1 MGKHGAA
8 TGGTPMNRRRLPY
21 SMLIAGAALLLLP
34 WLVRIAVLARSIP
47 DDAENA
53 SSLDASINASL
64 KREGLMSRLTSAVVP
79 IVGYRGNAPTL
90 RLAQVDGPATAVN
103 RVRAVL
109 EIDGEDNGE
118 HWQFTTLIPVASI
131 ADGGRGRRVD
141 GVGVT
146 AIITK

>member
-1 MGKHGAA
+1 MGQHGAA
-8 TGGTPMNRRRLPY
+8 TGGAAMNRRPLPY

-34 WLVRIAVLARSIP
+34 WLVRIAVLAKSIP
-47 DDAENA
+47 EDLENA
-53 SSLDASINASL
+53 ATLDASINASL
-64 KREGLMSRLTSAVVP
+64 KREGLLSHLTSAVVP
-79 IVGYRGNAPTL
+79 IVGYGGNASTL
-90 RLAQVDGPATAVN
+90 RLAQIDGPAAAVD

-109 EIDGEDNGE
+109 EIDGEANGE